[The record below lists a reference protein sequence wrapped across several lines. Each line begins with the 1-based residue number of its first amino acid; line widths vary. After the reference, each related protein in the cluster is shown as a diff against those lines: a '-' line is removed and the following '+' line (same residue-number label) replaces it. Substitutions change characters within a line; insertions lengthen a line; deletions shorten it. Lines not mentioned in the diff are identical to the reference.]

1 MSSINTNNGA
11 AVGVRNL
18 NATNSLLERTQ
29 NRISTGKKVDSP
41 VTDASVFS
49 IAQGL
54 SGDIKAF
61 DAVQQSLSSG
71 TGINAAAIAGAT
83 QISDL
88 LGDLKAKAIQ
98 ASNPGNTPEQQQI
111 LNADFQAGLQQINT
125 IIGNA
130 TYNGRNLLS
139 AGSQS
144 VALTSTIT
152 GGQQTLGS
160 AASIGGI
167 PNALSAGVATVV
179 DAQNMIGAV
188 DAAVLLV
195 GESLGTLGANQ
206 KSVDFQSSFAK
217 TLQDAV
223 TEGLGAMV
231 DTDLAAEA
239 AKLRALQVK
248 QSLGGSTL
256 NIANARPQTLLN
268 LFNS

>member
-11 AVGVRNL
+11 AIGVRNL
-18 NATNSLLERTQ
+18 NATNTQLERTQ
-29 NRISTGKKVDSP
+29 NRLSTGKKVSGP
-41 VTDASVFS
+41 ELDASTFS

-54 SGDIKAF
+54 TGDLKAF
-61 DAVQQSLSSG
+61 DAVQQTLSSG

-83 QISDL
+83 AISDL
-88 LGDLKAKAIQ
+88 LGDLKAKAIE
-98 ASNPGNTPEQQQI
+98 ATNPGNTPEQQQI
-111 LNADFQAGLQQINT
+111 LAADFQAQVQQINT
-125 IIGNA
+125 IVGNA

-144 VALTSTIT
+144 VSLTSTIT
-152 GGQQTLGS
+152 GGQQTLSNAAGLGS
-160 AASIGGI
+160 L
-167 PNALSAGVATVV
+167 PTALSAGVGTIA
-179 DAQNMIGAV
+179 DAQAMLTSLE
-188 DAAVLLV
+188 AASLLV

-223 TEGLGAMV
+223 TEGLGSLV
-231 DTDLAAEA
+231 DADLAAEA